1 MLVVSQEGPLGSVYI
16 VNVNGP
22 GSDVGGMAGLWFCSV
37 PSSPRGSPADAKLFC
52 LFFFLSQNGKG
63 THLRLPFMF
72 LGWWPLS
79 LSYYYSVMNQNPT
92 KSRNRFHQFVYSG
105 RLAT

>member
-52 LFFFLSQNGKG
+52 LFFFSFPKMVKELISAYLSCSWVGG
-63 THLRLPFMF
+63 HCR
-72 LGWWPLS
+72 
-79 LSYYYSVMNQNPT
+79 
-92 KSRNRFHQFVYSG
+92 
-105 RLAT
+105 

>member
-52 LFFFLSQNGKG
+52 LFFSFPKMVKELISAYLSCSWVGG
-63 THLRLPFMF
+63 HCR
-72 LGWWPLS
+72 
-79 LSYYYSVMNQNPT
+79 
-92 KSRNRFHQFVYSG
+92 
-105 RLAT
+105 